1 VKNQYIRIKNDPI
14 LGDLYGKN
22 STDLGK
28 IDTNGRI
35 FLSKK
40 GFIRWIQTVNMNTVD
55 ESLRANFATFQNMI
69 FDFLYGSSEL
79 HTAIKHLRNEVS
91 NLKATYS
98 EAGRQIQLKEKELKE
113 LLDNIYQYRLPF
125 TGDQK
130 AISHN

>member
-1 VKNQYIRIKNDPI
+1 
-14 LGDLYGKN
+14 L
-22 STDLGK
+22 
-28 IDTNGRI
+28 
-35 FLSKK
+35 
-40 GFIRWIQTVNMNTVD
+40 
-55 ESLRANFATFQNMI
+55 I

-79 HTAIKHLRNEVS
+79 HSQIKHLRGEVA
-91 NLKATYS
+91 NLKQTYS